1 MKTTIYLQALL
12 YIVFAINLSLNTS
25 CTNNQE
31 KSHGTIDTTIGD
43 EKRSISVAITFLDNT
58 TLKIDDFKFQYEWM
72 YEDDKKYL
80 NPPIY
85 TSESDD
91 FHYCKISHGIEI
103 DEIIRRDSIS
113 RITFHW
119 PSDIKDGDY
128 RSPDSITISLRDGMG
143 QNIKTDE
150 FEIASTFLFGT
161 STTNSRS
168 IQFNQLNLIG
178 TGSINDVKGKF
189 ISQISMFGA
198 NKVKVSECVKEVIF

>member
-1 MKTTIYLQALL
+1 MKTTICVKALL
-12 YIVFAINLSLNTS
+12 YTIFAMNLSLNVS
-25 CTNNQE
+25 CTSNQE
-31 KSHGTIDTTIGD
+31 KPQRTNDSTIVE
-43 EKRSISVAITFLDNT
+43 EKKSISVTITFLDNT

-85 TSESDD
+85 NEESDD
-91 FHYCKISHGIEI
+91 FHYRKISHGIEI

-128 RSPDSITISLRDGMG
+128 RSPVSITISLRNGMV

-150 FEIASTFLFGT
+150 FEIASTFLFGS
-161 STTNSRS
+161 STTNSRV

-178 TGSINDVKGKF
+178 SGSINGVKGKF
-189 ISQISMFGA
+189 FSEISMSGT
-198 NKVKVSECVKEVIF
+198 NKVKRSECVKEIIF